1 MPASRLPLPLLLF
14 ALALSGCGS
23 NAFTLYLNSS
33 ESESPILTT
42 TALDGPRDTLIH
54 AKQVRLTFS
63 SASVYLAG
71 ILARTPDPESE
82 LGWVEL
88 LSEPLSIDLI
98 NLRGDQLRKL
108 GEGTLPAANTL
119 SQIRLRL
126 QAPEPAVDGWH
137 LLPGAVVDAGDA
149 RCDLRIPAEAVEP
162 GLTLP
167 EELSF
172 SAGEG
177 DAELA
182 LVISIRLD
190 GATLVQDDAEGCTW
204 ELEPVLYLRP
214 MLEPTTET

>member
-1 MPASRLPLPLLLF
+1 EGCATGPLIRPEAPPRVEPLVLSRPPGPPKVSRRVRPALRPAPGAGTLTALPLPPVPASRLPLPLLLF

-108 GEGTLPAANTL
+108 GEGTLPAVNTL

-126 QAPEPAVDGWH
+126 QAPEPAVDG
-137 LLPGAVVDAGDA
+137 
-149 RCDLRIPAEAVEP
+149 
-162 GLTLP
+162 
-167 EELSF
+167 
-172 SAGEG
+172 
-177 DAELA
+177 
-182 LVISIRLD
+182 
-190 GATLVQDDAEGCTW
+190 
-204 ELEPVLYLRP
+204 
-214 MLEPTTET
+214 